1 MAADFRARYIKYN
14 WASNDERLL
23 ERASELTEQLLATY
37 QRRPSKE
44 YLTAF
49 NVILTSIQVL
59 HGYTSDYDLLIPTN
73 TNLYSGKTRR
83 NQTYTKEIHTCL
95 KWLIDSGHLI
105 KNDGIRTYQ
114 QHKRAKVIWLP
125 QAYAVSPALSDK
137 PLAHPKTIYR
147 NPLCSYVELR
157 QDFVE
162 NKKKITRRI
171 EIPKEQ
177 FELNSKVIEQT
188 NTVLADYD
196 ALMRNVDIRLGGKP
210 VYSAQTSMT
219 RIFSRGDM
227 RLGGRFYSSIQNMK
241 AEARKY
247 LRFDGD
253 PVVEIDYSSIHP
265 TMLYDY
271 EQQVMDGDPY
281 SIDGFA
287 RSDVKVAFN
296 IMLNRN
302 GGKSQTSA
310 ANTIAEEIHCS
321 REEAMALEAAI
332 IQKHQGLSNYFNSDS
347 GLKLQRQDSK
357 LALHILKH
365 FTQTLKRPIIMIH
378 DSAIVSVRDTES
390 LILIM
395 KEAYE
400 TVIKDKHNFTSS
412 FKAIKADS
420 LDFPIG
426 LKELVLRSF
435 EGSLS
440 GDDYKEEYW
449 DTCIKKCA
457 EEEVPQHY
465 DASSFT
471 RSSVE
476 DLLL

>member
-1 MAADFRARYIKYN
+1 MSSDFRAKYIKYN
-14 WASNDERLL
+14 WISDDKRLL
-23 ERASELTEQLLATY
+23 EKASKLTEQLLATY
-37 QRRPSKE
+37 QRKPSTDF
-44 YLTAF
+44 LTAF
-49 NVILTSIQVL
+49 SVILSSIQVL

-73 TNLYSGKTRR
+73 TSLYSGKTRR
-83 NQTYTKEIHTCL
+83 NQTYTNEILTCINWMIRDGYLKKE
-95 KWLIDSGHLI
+95 
-105 KNDGIRTYQ
+105 DGVRTHQ

-125 QAYAVSPALSDK
+125 QAYSVSPKLSDK

-157 QDFVE
+157 QDFLE

-177 FELNSKVIEQT
+177 FELNSRVIKQT

-253 PVVEIDYSSIHP
+253 PIIEIDYSSIHP

-302 GGKSQTSA
+302 GGGSQTSA

-321 REEAMALEAAI
+321 KEDAESLEQAI
-332 IQKHQGLSNYFNSDS
+332 FKKHQSLSKYFNSDS
-347 GLKLQRQDSK
+347 GLELQRKDSK
-357 LALHILKH
+357 LAFYILRH
-365 FTQTLKRPIIMIH
+365 FTQTLNRPIITIH

-390 LILIM
+390 LILTM
-395 KEAYE
+395 KAAYE
-400 TVIKDKHNFTSS
+400 TVIKDKRNFSSS

-420 LDFPIG
+420 LDFSIG
-426 LKELVLRSF
+426 LKELVLKSF

-440 GDDYKEEYW
+440 GNDYKKEYW
-449 DTCIKKCA
+449 DTCIKECTA
-457 EEEVPQHY
+457 
-465 DASSFT
+465 
-471 RSSVE
+471 RSV
-476 DLLL
+476 

>member
-1 MAADFRARYIKYN
+1 MAAEFRARYIKYN

-23 ERASELTEQLLATY
+23 ERALELTEQLLATY
-37 QRRPSKE
+37 QRRPSND

-83 NQTYTKEIHTCL
+83 NQTHTKEIHTCL

-125 QAYAVSPALSDK
+125 QAYAVSPILSEK
-137 PLAHPKTIYR
+137 PLAHSKTIYR

-177 FELNSKVIEQT
+177 FELNSRVIEQT

-196 ALMRNVDIRLGGKP
+196 AVMRSVDIRLGGKP

-219 RIFSRGDM
+219 RIFSRGDL

-253 PVVEIDYSSIHP
+253 PVIEVDYSSIHP

-271 EQQVMDGDPY
+271 EKIKMEGDPY
-281 SIDGFA
+281 TIEGFA

-302 GGKSQTSA
+302 GGETQSSA

-321 REEAMALEAAI
+321 KEEAIALEAAI
-332 IQKHQGLSNYFNSDS
+332 IQKHQDLSNYFNSDS
-347 GLKLQRQDSK
+347 GLKLQCKDSK
-357 LALHILKH
+357 LALCILRR
-365 FTQTLKRPIIMIH
+365 FTQTLKRPIIMVH

-390 LILIM
+390 LILTM

-420 LDFPIG
+420 LDFPVC
-426 LKELVLRSF
+426 LKDLVLRSF
-435 EGSLS
+435 EGTLN
-440 GDDYKEEYW
+440 DNDYKKEYW
-449 DTCIKKCA
+449 DTCIKECA

-465 DASSFT
+465 DVSSFI

>member
-14 WASNDERLL
+14 WISDDKRLL
-23 ERASELTEQLLATY
+23 DKALELTEQLLATY
-37 QRRPSKE
+37 QRKPTKD

-49 NVILTSIQVL
+49 NVILSSIQVL
-59 HGYTSDYDLLIPTN
+59 HGYESDCDLLIPTN

-83 NQTYTKEIHTCL
+83 NPTYTSEILTCINWMISNGYLNKE
-95 KWLIDSGHLI
+95 
-105 KNDGIRTYQ
+105 DGVRTHQ
-114 QHKRAKVIWLP
+114 RHKRAKVIWLP
-125 QAYAVSPALSDK
+125 YAYSVTSKLSDK
-137 PLAHPKTIYR
+137 TLAHPKTIYR

-162 NKKKITRRI
+162 NKQKITRSI
-171 EIPKEQ
+171 KIPDEQ
-177 FELNSKVIEQT
+177 YVLNSKVIEQT
-188 NTVLADYD
+188 NVVLKDYD
-196 ALMRNVDIRLGGKP
+196 ALMRDVDIRLGGQP

-241 AEARKY
+241 SEARKY

-253 PVVEIDYSSIHP
+253 PVIEIDYSSIHP

-302 GGKSQTSA
+302 GGEAQTSA

-321 REEAMALEAAI
+321 KEDAESLEQAI
-332 IQKHQGLSNYFNSDS
+332 FEKHKSLSKYFNSDS
-347 GLKLQRQDSK
+347 GLELQRKDSK
-357 LALHILKH
+357 LAFYILRH
-365 FTQTLKRPIIMIH
+365 FTQMLKRPIIMIH

-390 LILIM
+390 LILTM

-426 LKELVLRSF
+426 LKDLVLRSF
-435 EGSLS
+435 EGTLN
-440 GDDYKEEYW
+440 DNDYKKEYW
-449 DTCIKKCA
+449 DTCIKECA

-465 DASSFT
+465 DVSSFI